1 MANQRF
7 RVLAG
12 YLAMGDTNVYRDSE
26 VELDPNK
33 EGTKILLEM
42 GAIEKVSATASSSSS
57 AVPSIPKPKE

>member
-1 MANQRF
+1 
-7 RVLAG
+7 
-12 YLAMGDTNVYRDSE
+12 MGDTNIYRDSE

>member
-42 GAIEKVSATASSSSS
+42 GAIEKVST
-57 AVPSIPKPKE
+57 PIPPLKPKE

>member
-42 GAIEKVSATASSSSS
+42 GAIEKMSPSASMS